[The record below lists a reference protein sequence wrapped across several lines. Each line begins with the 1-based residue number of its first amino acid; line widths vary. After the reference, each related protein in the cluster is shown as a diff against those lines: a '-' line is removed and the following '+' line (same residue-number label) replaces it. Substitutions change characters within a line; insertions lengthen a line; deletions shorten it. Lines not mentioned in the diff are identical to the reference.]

1 MRRILVRLGP
11 ALALALAMMVGF
23 GAPAGAAGTWTW
35 PVSGPVIRGF
45 DPPDSP
51 YGAGHRGVDIA
62 AAVGTL
68 IVAPAPGTVSFA
80 GPVGG
85 KLFLTIDH
93 ADGVQSTY
101 SWLSTLLLSK
111 GDRVEAGTPI
121 ATTGWGH
128 PDLLVPHLHLGVKL
142 NDAYVDPMAF
152 LGDVS
157 VSAFIRL
164 APLAAA

>member
-1 MRRILVRLGP
+1 MRRTILPLLCMAMTLGFATASSPP
-11 ALALALAMMVGF
+11 A
-23 GAPAGAAGTWTW
+23 AAAAADWAW

-51 YGAGHRGVDIA
+51 YGAGHRGIDIA
-62 AAVGTL
+62 TAVGTL

-93 ADGVQSTY
+93 AGGVQSTY
-101 SWLSTLLLSK
+101 SWLTTVLVKK
-111 GDRVEAGTPI
+111 GAAVEAGTPI

-128 PDLLVPHLHLGVKL
+128 PDLTAPHLHFGVKL
-142 NDAYVDPMAF
+142 DDAYVDPMDY
-152 LGDVS
+152 LGEVS
-157 VSAFIRL
+157 VSGFIRL
-164 APLAAA
+164 APVV

>member
-1 MRRILVRLGP
+1 MRRILVPL
-11 ALALALAMMVGF
+11 ALALALVAGL
-23 GAPAGAAGTWTW
+23 APHAGAAGTWTW

-62 AAVGTL
+62 TPVGTV

-85 KLFLTIDH
+85 RLFLTIDH

-101 SWLSTLLLSK
+101 SWLSTLLVKK
-111 GDRVEAGTPI
+111 GATVAAGAPI

-128 PDLLVPHLHLGVKL
+128 PDLTVPHLHFGVKL
-142 NDAYVDPMAF
+142 NDAYVDPMAY
-152 LGDVS
+152 LGEVS
-157 VSAFIRL
+157 VSGFIRL
-164 APLAAA
+164 APLAA